1 MLESIAESNVNIAS
15 AVTVSVLALAIVYL
29 YFGSSS
35 LKPPASCPFE
45 WPEQCR
51 PDWQGDV
58 LSSPSLVVSISDLE
72 FQQLPSHQYILSSL
86 FDT

>member
-1 MLESIAESNVNIAS
+1 MLESIAESNVYIAS

-35 LKPPASCPFE
+35 LKPPASCTFD

-58 LSSPSLVVSISDLE
+58 LSSPSLVVSLFVLE
-72 FQQLPSHQYILSSL
+72 CQQLASPHYILNSS
-86 FDT
+86 F